1 MSKISITNGKITS
14 IEPYGNGVLLETTPG
29 AVVIVNGLAAAT
41 PSDIRQAMSIEVAN
55 DQPVGPRDL
64 FTYSIV
70 VAQKAQEGTAALSTS
85 GTMLKSFSDATI

>member
-64 FTYSIV
+64 FTRPWRAGDRHCRSLGCG
-70 VAQKAQEGTAALSTS
+70 AGGAGRA
-85 GTMLKSFSDATI
+85 GR